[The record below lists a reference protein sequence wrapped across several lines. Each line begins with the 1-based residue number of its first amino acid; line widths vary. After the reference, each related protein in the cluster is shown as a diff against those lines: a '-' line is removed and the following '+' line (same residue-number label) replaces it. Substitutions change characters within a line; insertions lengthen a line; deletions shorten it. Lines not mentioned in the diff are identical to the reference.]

1 MPSWSSR
8 LAEGTA
14 AQRDMLRRF
23 VEASRRA
30 EIVALVNSA
39 RSEAELGEVVSAEL
53 CEAYEA
59 EVAFVV
65 AAPSEGAPPEI
76 IGATGLDDAAGIG
89 LLREPLVVNVLTSA
103 EPDVTQPA
111 SRAAPG
117 LLGIGAEALV
127 LAPFA
132 TPTGE
137 RAVVGVAR
145 LYEQPF
151 DEAEVALLEAVTASV
166 GHALERLWIASERD
180 RRAAQQAA
188 LASAARTIHASLELD
203 QVLATLCAEV
213 VQAFSADIA
222 VVSFGDDRDGHAA
235 VAAHG
240 LPEGFLGFSRDP
252 GEGLS
257 GRAIATG
264 EPALS
269 NAYGEDGHLPATT
282 AALRGVRSAVAVP
295 LRRSAAVDGALEVAF
310 RRDHWVGPADAELLG
325 AFAELAAVACRNAD
339 DLAAAQRAAA
349 RDSLTGCLNHGA
361 LQSRLREEISRA
373 ERGGEPF
380 TIALIDLDD
389 FKEINERFGHLAG
402 DTVLRSVGEL
412 LRSSVRLH
420 DQVARFGGDEFA
432 LLLTGANEA
441 DAHAVVGRAL
451 AALRDAPLPTG
462 RDLCAS
468 AGLAHWR
475 LGEQATSLIDEAD
488 QALRAAKRERRRDVG
503 AARPVIR
510 ASDEHPAAG
519 VDDQADERWRV
530 QRRLR
535 RLATAS
541 ALGAKL
547 TRLLDPQ
554 VIADVAAE
562 DLHEVLGFPRCS
574 VAELHDGQ
582 VVSIANAGRDQRE
595 PPFVQPQDEGAIGRC
610 LRERRPVLVHDSA
623 RDPLYRR
630 ALEAGTRSELAVPL
644 YVGGRLWGAIDV
656 RSARV
661 SAFDPDDA
669 QLVQTVADHVGAAL
683 HTAQLYQ
690 GLEDSYLGTAEALAA
705 ALEAKD
711 DYTADH
717 ARSIA
722 VLAVA
727 MGRELG
733 LDDAAVRDL
742 RLGAVFH
749 DIGKIAVPDAIL
761 HKPGPLTEDERRIME
776 GHSVAGE
783 QILRPVPFFG
793 DVRKIVRHDHER
805 WDGTGYPDGL
815 RGPEIPLG
823 ARIVFVVDAYHAMTS
838 DRPYRRALPVAD
850 ALEELQQCAGTQ
862 FDPDVVE
869 AFLRVL
875 GRR

>member
-30 EIVALVNSA
+30 EIVALVNSV
-39 RSEAELGEVVSAEL
+39 RLESELGEVVSAEL
-53 CEAYEA
+53 CEAYDA
-59 EVAFVV
+59 EVAFVI

-76 IGATGLDDAAGIG
+76 VGATGLDDAAGSG

-103 EPDVTQPA
+103 EPDVTQPV
-111 SRAAPG
+111 SRATPG
-117 LLGIGAEALV
+117 LLGIEAHALV

-145 LYEQPF
+145 LYDQAF
-151 DEAEVALLEAVTASV
+151 DEAEIALLEAITASV
-166 GHALERLWIASERD
+166 GHALERFWIAAERD
-180 RRAAQQAA
+180 RRAAQQTA
-188 LASAARTIHASLELD
+188 LASAARTIHASLELE
-203 QVLATLCAEV
+203 QVLATLCSEV
-213 VQAFSADIA
+213 VQAFGADIA
-222 VVSFGDDRDGHAA
+222 VVSFGDDQGGHAA
-235 VAAHG
+235 VATHG
-240 LPEGFLGFSRDP
+240 LPEGFVGFSRAP
-252 GEGLS
+252 GKGLS

-269 NAYGEDGHLPATT
+269 NAYGEEGHMPAAT

-295 LRRSAAVDGALEVAF
+295 LRRSQTADGALEVAF
-310 RRDHWVGPADAELLG
+310 RRDRWVGPADAELLG

-380 TIALIDLDD
+380 TVALIDLDD
-389 FKEINERFGHLAG
+389 FKQINERFGHLAG
-402 DTVLRSVGEL
+402 DTVLRTVGEL

-420 DQVARFGGDEFA
+420 DQVARFGGDQFA
-432 LLLTGANEA
+432 LLLTGTGEA
-441 DAHAVVGRAL
+441 DARAVVERAL
-451 AALRDAPLPTG
+451 AALNDAPLPSG

-488 QALRAAKRERRRDVG
+488 QALRAAKRERAG
-503 AARPVIR
+503 AANHPVIR
-510 ASDEHPAAG
+510 ASTESVPERADEEG
-519 VDDQADERWRV
+519 DERWRV

-562 DLHEVLGFPRCS
+562 DLHEVLGFPRAS
-574 VAELHDGQ
+574 LAELHDGQ

-595 PPFVQPQDEGAIGRC
+595 APFVQPQDEGAIGRC

-656 RSARV
+656 CSARV

-727 MGRELG
+727 VGRELG

-761 HKPGPLTEDERRIME
+761 NKPGPLTEDERRIME

-815 RGPEIPLG
+815 RGPQIPLG

-838 DRPYRRALPVAD
+838 DRPYRRALPAAD
-850 ALEELQQCAGTQ
+850 ALEELRQCAGTQ
-862 FDPDVVE
+862 FDPAVVE

-875 GRR
+875 RRR

>member
-1 MPSWSSR
+1 MSSWSSR

-39 RSEAELGEVVSAEL
+39 RTETELGEVVTAEL
-53 CEAYEA
+53 CEAYDA
-59 EVAFVV
+59 EIAFVI
-65 AAPSEGAPPEI
+65 AAPSEGGPPEI
-76 IGATGLDDAAGIG
+76 VGATGLDDADGVG
-89 LLREPLVVNVLTSA
+89 LLRHALVVNLITTAVPELT
-103 EPDVTQPA
+103 EPVARVGEDLFGV
-111 SRAAPG
+111 
-117 LLGIGAEALV
+117 GARALV

-132 TPTGE
+132 SETGE

-145 LYEQPF
+145 LYDQPF
-151 DEAEVALLEAVTASV
+151 DEAETALLEAITASV
-166 GHALERLWIASERD
+166 GHALERGWLAGERE

-203 QVLATLCAEV
+203 QVLATLCSEV
-213 VQAFSADIA
+213 VQAFAADIA
-222 VVSFGDDRDGHAA
+222 IVSFGDGREGHAA

-240 LPEGFLGFSRDP
+240 LPDGFVGFRREP
-252 GEGLS
+252 GEGLT
-257 GRAIATG
+257 GQAMATG

-269 NAYGEDGHLPATT
+269 NAYGEDGHLPTTT
-282 AALRGVRSAVAVP
+282 AALRSVRSAVAVP
-295 LRRSAAVDGALEVAF
+295 LRRSNEVDGALEVAF
-310 RRDHWVGPADAELLG
+310 RRDRWVGAADVELLG
-325 AFAELAAVACRNAD
+325 AFAELAAVACRNAH

-380 TIALIDLDD
+380 TIALVDLDD
-389 FKEINERFGHLAG
+389 FKQINERFGHLAG

-412 LRSSVRLH
+412 LRGSVRLH

-432 LLLTGANEA
+432 LLLTGTEESEA
-441 DAHAVVGRAL
+441 RKVVERAL
-451 AALRDAPLPTG
+451 DALGEAPLPSG
-462 RDLCAS
+462 RELRAS
-468 AGLAHWR
+468 AGIAQWR

-488 QALRAAKRERRRDVG
+488 EALRAAKRERRTV
-503 AARPVIR
+503 AVARPHV
-510 ASDEHPAAG
+510 HPHDDRPPETAG
-519 VDDQADERWRV
+519 DHDTDQRWRV

-547 TRLLDPQ
+547 TRLLDAEA
-554 VIADVAAE
+554 IANVAAQ

-574 VAELHDGQ
+574 LAELRDGQ
-582 VVSIANAGRDQRE
+582 VVAIANAGDDK
-595 PPFVQPQDEGAIGRC
+595 PDAPWVQPQDEGAIGRC

-630 ALEAGTRSELAVPL
+630 ALETGTRSELAVPL

-656 RSARV
+656 RSTRV
-661 SAFDPDDA
+661 TAFDPDDA

-683 HTAQLYQ
+683 HTAELYQ
-690 GLEDSYLGTAEALAA
+690 GLEESYVGTAEALAA

-722 VLAVA
+722 ELAVA
-727 MGRELG
+727 VGQELG

-742 RLGAVFH
+742 RFGAVFH
-749 DIGKIAVPDAIL
+749 DIGKIAIPDAIL
-761 HKPGPLTEDERRIME
+761 NKPGPLTDEEHRIME
-776 GHSVAGE
+776 RHPVAGE
-783 QILRPVPFFG
+783 QILRPVPFFA
-793 DVRKIVRHDHER
+793 DVRRIVRHDHER

-815 RGPEIPLG
+815 RGPQIPLG
-823 ARIVFVVDAYHAMTS
+823 ARIVFVVDAYHAMVS
-838 DRPYRRALPVAD
+838 DRPYREAIPEPD
-850 ALEELQQCAGTQ
+850 AREELRRSAGSQ

>member
-39 RSEAELGEVVSAEL
+39 RSESELGEVVAAEL
-53 CEAYEA
+53 CEAYDA
-59 EVAFVV
+59 EVAFVI
-65 AAPSEGAPPEI
+65 AALSEGGPPEI
-76 IGATGLDDAAGIG
+76 IGATGLDDAAGAR
-89 LLREPLVVNVLTSA
+89 LLREPLVVGVLTSA
-103 EPDVTQPA
+103 EPDVTQPV
-111 SRAAPG
+111 SRATEG
-117 LLGIGAEALV
+117 LLGIEAQALV

-132 TPTGE
+132 TATGE

-145 LYEQPF
+145 LYDQPF
-151 DEAEVALLEAVTASV
+151 DEAETALLEAVTASV
-166 GHALERLWIASERD
+166 GHALERFWIASERD
-180 RRAAQQAA
+180 RRAAQQTA

-203 QVLATLCAEV
+203 LVLATLCAEV
-213 VQAFSADIA
+213 VEAFGADIA
-222 VVSFGDDRDGHAA
+222 VVSFGDDRDGHSA

-240 LPEGFLGFSRDP
+240 LPEGFIGFRREP
-252 GEGLS
+252 GQGLS
-257 GRAIATG
+257 GRAMATG

-269 NAYGEDGHLPATT
+269 NAYGEDGHQPTTTT
-282 AALRGVRSAVAVP
+282 ALRDVRSGVAVP
-295 LRRSAAVDGALEVAF
+295 LRRSDAIDGALLVAF
-310 RRDHWVGPADAELLG
+310 RRDRWVGPADAQLLG

-339 DLAAAQRAAA
+339 DLAEAQRAAA

-412 LRSSVRLH
+412 LRGSVRLH

-432 LLLTGANEA
+432 LLLTATGEA
-441 DAHAVVGRAL
+441 DARAVVERAL
-451 AALRDAPLPTG
+451 VALGDAPIPSG
-462 RDLCAS
+462 RQLCAS
-468 AGLAHWR
+468 AGLAQWR

-488 QALRAAKRERRRDVG
+488 RALREAKRDRRGVGIARAAERGSDDGG
-503 AARPVIR
+503 A
-510 ASDEHPAAG
+510 EG
-519 VDDQADERWRV
+519 ADEQDQRWRV

-582 VVSIANAGRDQRE
+582 VVAIASAGRDQRE
-595 PPFVQPQDEGAIGRC
+595 PPWVQPQDEGAIGRC

-630 ALEAGTRSELAVPL
+630 ALETGTRSELAVPL

-656 RSARV
+656 RSARI

-727 MGRELG
+727 VGRELG

-749 DIGKIAVPDAIL
+749 DIGKIAIPDAIL
-761 HKPGPLTEDERRIME
+761 NKPGPLTEDERRIME

-815 RGPEIPLG
+815 RGPQIPLG

-850 ALEELQQCAGTQ
+850 ALAELQQCAGTQ

>member
-39 RSEAELGEVVSAEL
+39 RSESELGEVVTAEL

-65 AAPSEGAPPEI
+65 AAPSDGGPPEI
-76 IGATGLDDAAGIG
+76 VGATGLDDGAGIA
-89 LLREPLVVNVLTSA
+89 LLRESLVVDLLTGAEKEA
-103 EPDVTQPA
+103 EPVA
-111 SRAAPG
+111 RVGKG
-117 LLGIGAEALV
+117 LLGVEARALV
-127 LAPFA
+127 LAPFVA
-132 TPTGE
+132 ESGE

-145 LYEQPF
+145 LYDQRF
-151 DEAEVALLEAVTASV
+151 DEAEIALLEAITASV
-166 GHALERLWIASERD
+166 GHALERGWLAAERE

-203 QVLATLCAEV
+203 QVLATLCSEV
-213 VQAFSADIA
+213 VQAFGADIA
-222 VVSFGDDRDGHAA
+222 IVWFGDEREGLTA

-240 LPEGFLGFSRDP
+240 LPDGFIGFRRGS
-252 GEGLS
+252 GEGLC
-257 GRAIATG
+257 GRAMATG
-264 EPALS
+264 EAALS
-269 NAYGEDGHLPATT
+269 NAYRQDGHVPSTT
-282 AALRGVRSAVAVP
+282 AALRSVRSGVAVP
-295 LRRSAAVDGALEVAF
+295 LRRSDDVDGALEVAF
-310 RRDHWVGPADAELLG
+310 RRDRWVGEADTELLG

-373 ERGGEPF
+373 ERGGEAF
-380 TIALIDLDD
+380 TLALIDLDD
-389 FKEINERFGHLAG
+389 FKSINERFGHLAG

-412 LRSSVRLH
+412 LRGSVRMH

-432 LLLTGANEA
+432 LLLTATEEEESRRIV
-441 DAHAVVGRAL
+441 DRAL
-451 AALRDAPLPTG
+451 LSLRDAPLPSG
-462 RDLCAS
+462 RELRAS
-468 AGLAHWR
+468 AGIAQWR
-475 LGEQATSLIDEAD
+475 LGEQATGLIDEAD
-488 QALRAAKRERRRDVG
+488 DALRAAKRERRGV
-503 AARPVIR
+503 AVSRPLR
-510 ASDEHPAAG
+510 QQDKPETAEDE
-519 VDDQADERWRV
+519 QADERWRV

-547 TRLLDPQ
+547 TRLLDAQ
-554 VIADVAAE
+554 AIATVAAD
-562 DLHEVLGFPRCS
+562 DLHEVLGFPICS
-574 VAELHDGQ
+574 LAELREGQ
-582 VVSIANAGRDQRE
+582 VVAIANAGRDHPDQRW
-595 PPFVQPQDEGAIGRC
+595 VQPQDEGAIGRC

-630 ALEAGTRSELAVPL
+630 ALESGTRSELAVPL

-656 RSARV
+656 RSSRV
-661 SAFDPDDA
+661 AAFDPDDA

-683 HTAQLYQ
+683 HTAELYQ
-690 GLEDSYLGTAEALAA
+690 SLEESYLGTAEALAA

-722 VLAVA
+722 ALAVEV
-727 MGRELG
+727 GRELG
-733 LDDAAVRDL
+733 LDDITLRDL

-749 DIGKIAVPDAIL
+749 DIGKIGIPDAIL
-761 HKPGPLTEDERRIME
+761 NKPGPLTDEERTVIE
-776 GHSVAGE
+776 GHPIAGE
-783 QILRPVPFFG
+783 QILRPVPFFA

-815 RGPEIPLG
+815 RGPQIPLG
-823 ARIVFVVDAYHAMTS
+823 ARIVFVVDAWHAMTS
-838 DRPYRRALPVAD
+838 DRPYRD
-850 ALEELQQCAGTQ
+850 AMPEPDACTELSNCAGSQ
-862 FDPDVVE
+862 FDPEVVD

-875 GRR
+875 EQR